1 MLATLLLS
9 QGTPMLLAGDE
20 FARTQ
25 QGNNNA
31 YCQDSDISWFDW
43 EAASAPAG
51 RSLTAFTQHLTRL
64 RHTLPVLRRNRFL
77 SGEWSEAAQ
86 VKDSSWLA
94 PDGAEMD
101 EAHWTDPQTRCFG
114 LLLEGHAPASS
125 LPRPAADDSVLL
137 VFNSWEGAIDFQL
150 PARPEGKG
158 WTRVVDTALD
168 AQEDAAFAPGHGYTV
183 TGRSLLVF
191 TSPQ

>member
-20 FARTQ
+20 FGRTQ

-31 YCQDSDISWFDW
+31 YCQDNEISWFDW
-43 EAASAPAG
+43 EAAAAAPG
-51 RSLTAFTQHLTRL
+51 RSLTAFTQHLTQL

-86 VKDSSWLA
+86 VKDSTWFA

-101 EAHWTDPQTRCFG
+101 EAHWQDPQTRCFG

-137 VFNSWEGAIDFQL
+137 VFKQQASATTWSRGARSWYSRASRRACRGAMNSL
-150 PARPEGKG
+150 P
-158 WTRVVDTALD
+158 
-168 AQEDAAFAPGHGYTV
+168 
-183 TGRSLLVF
+183 S
-191 TSPQ
+191 